1 MNFFTSNIVGNCS
14 NYNNKLI
21 IQSTLK
27 ETKWRKIFIQPIKE
41 WFLKK
46 QQISEQKQLQLELEG
61 IMNPKNRVIIF

>member
-27 ETKWRKIFIQPIKE
+27 ETKMAQDFYIAHKRMV
-41 WFLKK
+41 
-46 QQISEQKQLQLELEG
+46 SEKAT
-61 IMNPKNRVIIF
+61 N